1 MEERLTNVI
10 KELRSIDD
18 ELNNIVCLVA
28 PEDEEGF
35 PITEFTFWGI
45 ADMIEEFLEYTLTNK

>member
-1 MEERLTNVI
+1 MEERLANVI
-10 KELRSIDD
+10 RELRSIDD

-28 PEDEEGF
+28 PEDEEGL
-35 PITEFTFWGI
+35 PITEFTFLGI